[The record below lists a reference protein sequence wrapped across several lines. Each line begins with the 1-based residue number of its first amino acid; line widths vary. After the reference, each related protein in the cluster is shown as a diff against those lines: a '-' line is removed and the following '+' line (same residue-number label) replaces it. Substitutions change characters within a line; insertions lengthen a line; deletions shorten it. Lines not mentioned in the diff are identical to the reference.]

1 MLARCSIPSR
11 GSRLLAALITA
22 DIAIVAL
29 DLRDSLHLDP
39 HSAAPRDY
47 GPTGVGF

>member
-22 DIAIVAL
+22 DIVAIVAL

-39 HSAAPRDY
+39 HSAAP
-47 GPTGVGF
+47 